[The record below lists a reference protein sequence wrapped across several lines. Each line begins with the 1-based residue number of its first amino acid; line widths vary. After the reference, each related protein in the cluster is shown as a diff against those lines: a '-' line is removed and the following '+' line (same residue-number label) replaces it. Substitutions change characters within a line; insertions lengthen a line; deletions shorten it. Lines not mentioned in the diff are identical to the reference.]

1 MTDPFE
7 ELIRQLSLILEVE
20 LHLDHNNAV
29 ALKIRD
35 KIVVQIQE
43 NREQKQILIVSMICE
58 IPPGRFRENIF
69 GEALKSN
76 SSLDQRPGTLSYLA
90 MKNSLTLHQTYPL
103 EELTGK
109 KLASLTSAF
118 IEFAELWQKAIEK
131 GQSGPT

>member
-7 ELIRQLSLILEVE
+7 ELIHQLSLVLEVE

-43 NREQKQILIVSMICE
+43 NRERKQILIVSMICE

-76 SSLDQRPGTLSYLA
+76 SSLDQRPGTFSYLA
-90 MKNSLTLHQTYPL
+90 MKNFLTMHQTYPL
-103 EELTGK
+103 EELNGK
-109 KLASLTSAF
+109 KLAFLTSAF

-131 GQSGPT
+131 GQIGPR